1 MKTNNK
7 EYSNT
12 IRTQLMSKHQKRAET
27 MEHFFHTNNLQGVY
41 EIAYIDLLE
50 RYESQY
56 KN

>member
-12 IRTQLMSKHQKRAET
+12 IRTQLMSTYQKRAET
-27 MEHFFHTNNLQGVY
+27 MEHFFRTNNQQGVY
-41 EIAYIDLLE
+41 KIAYIDLLE